1 MTLTQPP
8 PLSTHVEAYRLIL
21 PANKYLCPSIDHI
34 FHSSDRFEAAMI
46 AKYAVD
52 SERNLSDMTMYNT
65 AGAAPQSSKLRR
77 FVASKKAH

>member
-8 PLSTHVEAYRLIL
+8 PLSTHVDTYRLVL
-21 PANKYLCPSIDHI
+21 PANKYICPCLDNI

-46 AKYAVD
+46 AKCAVD
-52 SERNLSDMTMYNT
+52 SERNFSDMTIYNT